1 MSGYIIVN
9 DDSIEV
15 TPVHN
20 LATGIY
26 LVKENGGRVIDIWSN
41 RVVYQR

>member
-1 MSGYIIVN
+1 MSGYIVMN
-9 DDSIEV
+9 EDSIDV

-26 LVKENGGRVIDIWSN
+26 LVKENGGRVVDLYAN